1 MRNLLLPAAIL
12 LALSLSACSG
22 NDNAPA
28 DGADATA
35 AADAGQDAG
44 ADAAANGEAGELVVY
59 TSRNEQLVKPLFD
72 RYTEE
77 TGVEI
82 TYMTDKAP
90 PLMERL
96 KAEGSR
102 TPADVFITVDAGN
115 LWQAANMDL
124 LQPIE
129 SEVLEANI
137 PENLQD
143 PENRWFG
150 LSVRARTIIHNPE
163 RAPASE
169 LSTYEDLADPKWKGR
184 LCLRTSGAVYNQSLV
199 ATMMATL
206 GEEETERVVKGWVE
220 NLAAPPMGNDNAVIE
235 AIASGRCD
243 VGITNTYYLGR
254 ALKQDPELPV
264 TVFWP
269 NQAEGGRGVHVNVSG
284 AGVVKHSD
292 QPEAAQAFI
301 EWLSGGTAQ
310 ELFAGENL
318 EYPANPEI
326 PMADLIS
333 EWGEYRQDLINV
345 SQAGAMQAEAVK
357 LMDRAGYN

>member
-1 MRNLLLPAAIL
+1 MRPLLLSSAVLVA
-12 LALSLSACSG
+12 LAACSSQEPAMPT
-22 NDNAPA
+22 DASAP
-28 DGADATA
+28 
-35 AADAGQDAG
+35 
-44 ADAAANGEAGELVVY
+44 DAAAAAPAELVVY

-77 TGVEI
+77 TGIKV
-82 TYMTDKAP
+82 TYLTDKAP

-115 LWQAANMDL
+115 LWQAANLDL

-129 SEVLEANI
+129 SPVLEANI
-137 PENLQD
+137 PDNLQD
-143 PENRWFG
+143 PDNRWFG
-150 LSVRARTIIHNPE
+150 LSVRARTIIHNPT
-163 RAPASE
+163 RAPADT
-169 LSTYEDLADPKWKGR
+169 LSTYEALAGPEWKGR

-206 GEEETERVVKGWVE
+206 GAEETERVVRGWVD
-220 NLAAPPMGNDNAVIE
+220 NLATAPMANDNAVIE
-235 AIASGRCD
+235 AIAAGRCD

-254 ALKQDPELPV
+254 ALKQDAELPV

-269 NQAEGGRGVHVNVSG
+269 NQADGGRGVHVNVSG

-292 QPEAAQAFI
+292 QPDAAQAFI

-318 EYPANPEI
+318 EYPANPGI
-326 PMADLIS
+326 PMADLIKG
-333 EWGEYRQDLINV
+333 WGEYRADLINV

-357 LMDRAGYN
+357 LMDRAGYR

>member
-1 MRNLLLPAAIL
+1 MRNFLLPAAIL
-12 LALSLSACSG
+12 LALSACSG
-22 NDNAPA
+22 Q
-28 DGADATA
+28 DATPA
-35 AADAGQDAG
+35 AGDAATADTSATGTDAG
-44 ADAAANGEAGELVVY
+44 AVANNDEAGELVVY

-77 TGVEI
+77 TGVGI

-124 LQPIE
+124 LQPVE

-150 LSVRARTIIHNPE
+150 LSVRARTLIHNPE

-169 LSTYEDLADPKWKGR
+169 LSSYEDLADPKWKGR

-199 ATMMATL
+199 ATMMSTL

-254 ALKQDPELPV
+254 ALKKDPELPV

-318 EYPANPEI
+318 EYPANPEV